1 MRRIHKHVM
10 GLTNSQ
16 LEKRITMVLYGL
28 GITWTLI
35 RYDELFSRDRPGQ
48 PALAI
53 TGASV
58 VAMQLLCLVWLA
70 RNKLE
75 AEKFGAILLAGTVLI
90 LLSVQALI
98 GVSLGAPGVGPGN
111 VFVTLLLAHAYIAR
125 SVRLAH
131 MLDRIERARLR
142 WGAGQGAS

>member
-1 MRRIHKHVM
+1 MRRIHQHVM

-16 LEKRITMVLYGL
+16 LEKHITMVLYGL

-58 VAMQLLCLVWLA
+58 AAIQLLCFIWLI

-75 AEKFGAILLAGTVLI
+75 AEKFGTVLLSGTVLI
-90 LLSVQALI
+90 LLGVQALI
-98 GVSLGAPGVGPGN
+98 GVSLGAPGMGPGN
-111 VFVTLLLAHAYIAR
+111 VYVTLLLAYAYVAR
-125 SVRLAH
+125 SVRVAH
-131 MLDRIERARLR
+131 MLDRIERARIR
-142 WGAGQGAS
+142 WGVGQGPA